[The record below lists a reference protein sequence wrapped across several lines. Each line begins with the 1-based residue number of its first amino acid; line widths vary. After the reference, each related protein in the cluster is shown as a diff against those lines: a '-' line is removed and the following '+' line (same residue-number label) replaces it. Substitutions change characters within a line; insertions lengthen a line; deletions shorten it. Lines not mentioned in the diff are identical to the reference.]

1 MKQMMTL
8 IASYIEKGYSKSIQ
22 VEVPNTCTSRADKD
36 KIICAAINFLEH
48 NIKFITHE

>member
-22 VEVPNTCTSRADKD
+22 VEVPNTCMSRNDKD
-36 KIICAAINFLEH
+36 NLISATINFLEH
-48 NIKFITHE
+48 NIKIKDNE